1 MKQDKQTDETEQA
14 ERRDKTSKADL
25 SLLCEVANFTK
36 KKIDAVRQKC
46 PYTNPLTQTPLHKPL
61 AETSRRKVAETP
73 RRNPRR
79 KVHRS
84 DLILTITVYI
94 YICYTMYIYIYIYIY
109 ICTPH

>member
-1 MKQDKQTDETEQA
+1 MKQDKQTDETGQA

-79 KVHRS
+79 KVHRWY
-84 DLILTITVYI
+84 LILTITVYI
-94 YICYTMYIYIYIYIY
+94 YVVSSERAMVR
-109 ICTPH
+109 TP

>member
-1 MKQDKQTDETEQA
+1 MNKAMTEHHPSATMKMLV
-14 ERRDKTSKADL
+14 SKADL

-84 DLILTITVYI
+84 DLILTITVLL
-94 YICYTMYIYIYIYIY
+94 
-109 ICTPH
+109 